1 MEIPRR
7 IVDYLAAASIVVSF
21 GCLFVGRL
29 MIYPVATA
37 SGSFLER
44 VATEARAWELGHRV
58 MLVGM
63 VGLIPA
69 AIGLRRAM
77 RRRTGGLADVA
88 CGLTILGAALGV
100 GQYALDFA
108 MLAAAQIQPPKA
120 GTEFVTLLRE
130 ATFVDWAF
138 YKLPDLS
145 QVGLLL
151 FTAVLWL
158 QGAGWRL
165 QSALVTVAAAAA
177 LLGPLAFG
185 AVGVRAGLGLAF
197 LAFATVAWKI
207 ALRPS
212 REAPNP

>member
-1 MEIPRR
+1 MELQRR
-7 IVDYLAAASIVVSF
+7 IVDYLAAVSIVVAF

-29 MIYPVATA
+29 MIYPVAAA
-37 SGSFLER
+37 SGTFLER
-44 VATEARAWELGHRV
+44 VATEAEAWDHGHRV
-58 MLVGM
+58 MLVGI

-69 AIGLRRAM
+69 AVGIRRAV
-77 RRRTGGLADVA
+77 RGRWNWLADAA

-108 MLAAAQIQPPKA
+108 MLAAAQVPA
-120 GTEFVTLLRE
+120 REAAAEFVRLLRE
-130 ATFVDWAF
+130 ARFVDWAF

-165 QSALVTVAAAAA
+165 QAALVTLAA
-177 LLGPLAFG
+177 LAALVGPFMFG
-185 AVGVRAGLGLAF
+185 AAGVRLGLGVAF
-197 LAFATVAWKI
+197 LGFATVAWKI
-207 ALRPS
+207 AFSPS
-212 REAPNP
+212 GQPCSP